1 MIPNRQFFLIIL
13 TLFSALLP
21 CLAMAGTDCVNEKI
35 CVTAKENSRG
45 VIFSVHNLKN
55 YDQTVTFDFMKL
67 ENMTTDTL
75 IPVTFVCPPK
85 TEMIALK
92 LFHKKNEAWNYSY
105 KYWFMRGSN
114 KALHDDSH
122 IYRLPYGSGDS
133 YEIIQGFG
141 GSFSHTGRD
150 MYAVDF
156 GMPVGTTVYAA
167 REGKVVGIY
176 EDSDITGT
184 SKDYADY
191 GNYVFLEHPD
201 KTIGEYWHLKQGGA
215 LVSEG
220 EHVKA
225 GTPIAISG
233 NTGFSSGPH
242 LHFAVTTAVNGQIS
256 KSFRIRFKTR
266 EAIIDYPVEGKRYT
280 AE

>member
-1 MIPNRQFFLIIL
+1 MKSNRLTFFLILIF
-13 TLFSALLP
+13 FSALFP
-21 CLAMAGTDCVNEKI
+21 CLTVAGTDCVKDKI
-35 CVTAKENSRG
+35 CVTTKENPRE
-45 VIFSVHNLKN
+45 VVFSVQNLKN

-67 ENMTTDTL
+67 ENMTTDTP
-75 IPVTFVCPPK
+75 IPVTFICPPK
-85 TEMIALK
+85 KEMIALK
-92 LFHKKNEAWNYSY
+92 LFHKKDEAWNYSY
-105 KYWFMRGSN
+105 KYWFTRGSN
-114 KALHDDSH
+114 KAVHDDS
-122 IYRLPYGSGDS
+122 YVYGLPYRSGDS

-141 GSFSHTGRD
+141 GSFSHKGRD
-150 MYAVDF
+150 LYAVDF
-156 GMPVGTTVYAA
+156 GMPVGTTVFAA

-201 KTIGEYWHLKQGGA
+201 KTIGEYWHLKQGGV

-220 EHVKA
+220 EFVKA

-242 LHFAVTTAVNGQIS
+242 LHFAVTAAVNGQVS